1 MVMNSF
7 IYQYPSGLRLVYK
20 KLSGVRSVGIAVA
33 VGCGSNNE
41 NLSNNGISHFIEHM
55 TFKGTATR
63 SAFEIV
69 DEIDGMGA
77 QINAFTSKQMTC
89 YYTISVDDVAEDC
102 LRVLSD
108 IVLNSTYPQEEMERE
123 KGVVL
128 EEIAMSEDDNA
139 DLVLENLST
148 AYFDGNTLA
157 MPILG
162 PRNNVKNFS
171 RQDLIDYI
179 RANYVADDVVISI
192 VGNIDAQK
200 AKAMVQEYFE
210 GKFACNKDRVWTDKR
225 HIPTSSYVS
234 KFKDIEQS
242 NIAIAMPAYEYD
254 NPLAMA
260 MMLVNNIVGGGMS
273 SRLFQEIREKQGLA
287 YNVYS
292 YPSTYINNGVTTIYI
307 GTNPSSVCKSLQA
320 VKKLIDEV
328 RKTYLTEA
336 ELQKGIRQL
345 KSAYVLGQE
354 STSAQMRVLAKHALY
369 TDRLFDIDQQIE
381 IIEGVTMDDVAQV
394 IDDCYDLSKAVVS
407 YVGQKVDEDL
417 LDCLR

>member
-1 MVMNSF
+1 MLMNSF

-41 NLSNNGISHFIEHM
+41 SLANNGISHFIEHM
-55 TFKGTATR
+55 TFKGTSTR

-69 DEIDGMGA
+69 DEIDSMGA

-102 LRVLSD
+102 LKILSD
-108 IVLNSTYPQEEMERE
+108 IILNSTYPEDELERE

-128 EEIAMSEDDNA
+128 EEISMSEDDNA

-148 AYFDGNTLA
+148 AYFEGNTLS

-162 PRNNVKNFS
+162 PRDNVKSFT
-171 RQDLIDYI
+171 RQDLINYI
-179 RANYVADDVVISI
+179 RTNYVASDIVISI
-192 VGNIDAQK
+192 VGNIEAER
-200 AKAMVQEYFE
+200 AKSLVLEYFE
-210 GKFACNKDRVWTDKR
+210 GRFATNKDRVWTDIY
-225 HIPTSSYVS
+225 HVPTSRYVS

-254 NPLAMA
+254 NKLSMA

-307 GTNPSSVCKSLQA
+307 GTNPASVCKSLQG
-320 VKKLIDEV
+320 VKRLIDQV
-328 RKTYLTEA
+328 RKDYLTKA

-354 STSAQMRVLAKHALY
+354 NTSAQMRVLSKHALY
-369 TDRLFDIDQQIE
+369 TGELFSIDDKIKVIE
-381 IIEGVTMDDVAQV
+381 SITMDDVERV

-407 YVGQKVDEDL
+407 YVGQKVDENL
-417 LDCLR
+417 LDCLQ